1 MKKRLFCIFI
11 IVPFLFSCGVEI
23 PESISIKTKAKYSFS
38 FGKKDFDLKE
48 YISAEKLTSSME
60 GNGKN
65 PKVYVYNPQGN
76 TKMQYLVSYPI
87 DAVKVNLADKNFSD
101 IELPTFEAK
110 KIEQTIEVPKFSAD
124 ASSVNTI
131 KEIDI
136 NDMLFG
142 TGGEAELKIA
152 PVSIDESVLSGKSL
166 SKADAETSN
175 LNRDV
180 KIQITDGGFS
190 TMLLEQ
196 GYILIKRTDTASV
209 KTNLTIE
216 LCDQNENIITSKTG
230 VDFFKNEQVQLDLAE
245 KTVTSQMKLYVYGE
259 FSSASGSGG
268 TSTYTLTPTV
278 ESMKIKEVKGL
289 TLPEKTLNVEN
300 ELTITTDS
308 SFVSCQIEK
317 GSVKLTSKIH
327 SEVSGLNVI
336 SRNISLSQ
344 AITVNE
350 DGWQKN
356 ESSTTILNRSYA
368 LDGKACSTNPIKIKF
383 EGSVNYKLENA
394 SVTLE
399 NGASIKIEII
409 PECKVEKL
417 KSVQLDLVN
426 HKDGFTIEKVA
437 NNFGANIA
445 GDVSKIVLNPSGLKI
460 TYKNEL
466 PVGNDF
472 KVDYECELLG
482 LKKNLVLKATGPSA
496 EQTEEKDFCAQDKE
510 ITVTNSTSFVLEP
523 KLHFP
528 GAQETLEAGK
538 EYYTTLTG
546 IAPGA
551 TYSIFIN
558 VEPIF
563 DWKSITIKMSESG
576 LSGLSGEKDSNIS
589 LSSMFDSIKE
599 SCSNFGNISFN
610 QIEVFLYFINPGVSG
625 LDSESFKGKVF
636 AKSNEG
642 TVYILGS
649 ETEVEP
655 LKFVNE
661 QELKFN
667 DSNEVVSRQIPSMAS
682 AHSKEIAKL
691 FNSKEDGTGNKNT
704 IKFGYDMNVGNS
716 NSGNAKELDI
726 SKDFYE
732 KLKKEDA
739 NEICIPIEARILVPL
754 IFNISDTTKLDLKKL
769 KNSNSEGEEATD
781 FFNRSEATDMSSYE
795 KFLEVIDSVNL
806 KYEFSKEFLEY
817 SDGSSSAKIYFGTSE
832 HNFNLP
838 LNSSSTRIKGEDVI
852 DMLKTY
858 PYKPELYVELPK
870 GTVSVPYFTEAGISF
885 SMEIFTDGKVS
896 IWEK

>member
-1 MKKRLFCIFI
+1 MLLMKKRLFCIFI

-60 GNGKN
+60 GNKKA

-87 DAVKVNLADKNFSD
+87 DAVRVNLADKKFSD
-101 IELPTFEAK
+101 IELPTFKAK

-152 PVSIDESVLSGKSL
+152 PVTIDESVLSGKSL

-180 KIQITDGGFS
+180 KIQITGGGFS

-196 GYILIKRTDTASV
+196 GYILIKRTGTASV

-216 LCDQNENIITSKTG
+216 LCDQNENIITSKTE
-230 VDFFKNEQVQLDLAE
+230 VDFSTNEQVQLDLAE
-245 KTVTSQMKLYVYGE
+245 KTVTSQMKLYVYGK
-259 FSSASGSGG
+259 FSSDG

-278 ESMKIKEVKGL
+278 ENMKIKEVKGL

-300 ELTITTDS
+300 ELTISTDS

-327 SEVSGLNVI
+327 SEVSGLNVT

-344 AITVNE
+344 AITVDE

-368 LDGKACSTNPIKIKF
+368 LDGKDFSKNPIKIKF

-399 NGASIKIEII
+399 NGAPIKIEII

-426 HKDGFTIEKVA
+426 HKDDFTIEKVE
-437 NNFGANIA
+437 NKFGKNIA

-472 KVDYECELLG
+472 KVDYECKLLG
-482 LKKNLVLKATGPSA
+482 LSKNLVLKATGTSA
-496 EQTEEKDFCAQDKE
+496 EQTEEEDFCAQDKE
-510 ITVTNSTSFVLEP
+510 IAVTNSTSFVLEP
-523 KLHFP
+523 KLYFP
-528 GAQETLEAGK
+528 GAQKTPEAGK

-563 DWKSITIKMSESG
+563 DWKSITIKMSKSG
-576 LSGLSGEKDSNIS
+576 LSGLTGEQDSNIS
-589 LSSMFDSIKE
+589 LSSMFDSIKG

-636 AKSNEG
+636 AKSNEK

-649 ETEVEP
+649 ETEVKP
-655 LKFVNE
+655 LEFVNE

-667 DSNEVVSRQIPSMAS
+667 DSNEVVSRQISSKAS

-691 FNSKEDGTGNKNT
+691 FNSKEDGTENKNT
-704 IKFGYDMNVGNS
+704 IKFGYEMNVGNS
-716 NSGNAKELDI
+716 GNDKELDI

-732 KLKKEDA
+732 KLKKENA
-739 NEICIPIEARILVPL
+739 EEICIPIEARILVPL

-769 KNSNSEGEEATD
+769 KNSNSEGEEETD

-817 SDGSSSAKIYFGTSE
+817 SDGSSSAEIYFGTSE